1 MTSRSPSDDPES
13 PSASGPLS
21 GMGPAL
27 RRTIAVRGRA
37 GYRHLRAL
45 WPLLALGAVSAA
57 IILTSHAPAVY
68 AVAVALGTLGVAIT
82 VRVSDL
88 STVSGPPGRIA
99 VRMRDPRI
107 IFCALGAVL
116 HIFLL
121 VRVLTE
127 PTNGYDIVLWMAGMA
142 AFGASFVNLSALR
155 DVRFRPPLVDTAI
168 VAGLMAACVA
178 LHAHDL
184 RDWYYVAIGDDIGF
198 FLRVRE
204 ILESGIRDPF
214 AIDGLYGNSPMLNS
228 IYQASVSWIFGGGA
242 WGWKFSS
249 VLSVAVTVPAIYG
262 LGRLFA
268 GRIAGIVAAGVLVSS
283 HYVMAFTHIGYTHLD
298 ALPVTAWAV
307 LAFIVGNGRK
317 SAPILFAA
325 GVLAG
330 LGLYTALPARV
341 ILPLFAVWL
350 IINRVGLRRLVEL
363 WPVALGFAVCALP
376 FLVTNGAETLLVMGL
391 DIISPNSRY
400 GSEIGSPFSRIAGN
414 LEHNLLVW
422 WWNDHMSHY
431 TSGSLLDVVS
441 GILAI
446 VGIGV
451 AVGKWR
457 ASDKLL
463 LAWLLMTVA
472 ATAIAVP
479 YSHPPLTRMHST
491 LIPLALLSGVGV
503 SECLCWVKGYRA
515 YKYVAVAGLLVVI
528 LALNVWRFQVTT
540 PNALPHYAPESL
552 AVKAWQSDECGRDN
566 DTLFVG
572 RDGHLMDLVLLTY
585 IPEGERPK
593 VIGYEDPLVLPLWH
607 ACKIFFRPDD
617 SQAQQRLQIL
627 RDAFS
632 MRSTVEA
639 NPSGYTSV
647 EVIR

>member
-1 MTSRSPSDDPES
+1 M
-13 PSASGPLS
+13 
-21 GMGPAL
+21 
-27 RRTIAVRGRA
+27 RGRA
-37 GYRHLRAL
+37 GYRYLRAL
-45 WPLLALGAVSAA
+45 WPLLALGAVGVA
-57 IILTSHAPAVY
+57 IILTSNAPAVY
-68 AVAVALGTLGVAIT
+68 AVAVALGTLGVAIG

-88 STVSGPPGRIA
+88 STVSRPSGRMA
-99 VRMRDPRI
+99 LRMRDPRI
-107 IFCALGAVL
+107 VFWTLGAVL
-116 HIFLL
+116 NLFLL

-127 PTNGYDIVLWMAGMA
+127 PTNGYDIILWVAGMA
-142 AFGASFVNLSALR
+142 SFGASFVNLNSLR
-155 DVRFRPPLVDTAI
+155 NLQLRPPLVDSAI
-168 VAGLMAACVA
+168 VAALMLVCVT

-184 RDWYYVAIGDDIGF
+184 RDWYYAAIGDDIGF

-228 IYQASVSWIFGGGA
+228 IYQAFVSWVFGGGA

-249 VLSVAVTVPAIYG
+249 VLSVAFTVPAIYG

-268 GRIAGIVAAGVLVSS
+268 GRIAGIVAAGVLISS

-307 LAFIVGNGRK
+307 LAFIVGNRRK
-317 SAPILFAA
+317 SALILFAA

-341 ILPLFAVWL
+341 ILPLLAVWL
-350 IINRVGLRRLVEL
+350 IINGVGLRRLAGL
-363 WPVALGFAVCALP
+363 WPVVLGFVVCALP
-376 FLVTNGAETLLVMGL
+376 FLVTNGAETFLVMGL
-391 DIISPNSRY
+391 DTISPNSRY

-414 LEHNLLVW
+414 LERNLLVW

-431 TSGSLLDVVS
+431 TSGSLLDLVS
-441 GILAI
+441 GILVI

-457 ASDKLL
+457 SSDKLL
-463 LAWLLMTVA
+463 LVWLLMTVV
-472 ATAIAVP
+472 ATAVAVP

-503 SECLCWVKGYRA
+503 SECLRCVKGYRT
-515 YKYVAVAGLLVVI
+515 YKYVAVAGLLAVI
-528 LALNVWRFQVTT
+528 LALNVWRFQITT
-540 PNALPHYAPESL
+540 PNALPHYSLESL
-552 AVKAWQSDECGRDN
+552 TIKAWQSDECGQDP
-566 DTLFVG
+566 DTLFIG
-572 RDGHLMDLVLLTY
+572 RDGHLVDLVLLTY
-585 IPEGERPK
+585 IPEGKRPK
-593 VIGYEDPLVLPLWH
+593 VVEYEDPLALPPWH

-627 RDAFS
+627 KDVFS
-632 MRSTVEA
+632 MQSTVVA
-639 NPSGYTSV
+639 SPSGYTFV

>member
-1 MTSRSPSDDPES
+1 MRGH
-13 PSASGPLS
+13 ASYRYL
-21 GMGPAL
+21 
-27 RRTIAVRGRA
+27 GR
-37 GYRHLRAL
+37 L
-45 WPLLALGAVSAA
+45 WPLLALGAVSVA
-57 IILTSHAPAVY
+57 IILTSNAPAVY
-68 AVAVALGTLGVAIT
+68 AVAVALGTLGVAIA

-88 STVSGPPGRIA
+88 STFSERAGRMA
-99 VRMRDPRI
+99 LRMRDPRMV
-107 IFCALGAVL
+107 FWTLGAVL
-116 HIFLL
+116 HLILL

-127 PTNGYDIVLWMAGMA
+127 PTNGYDIALWIAGMV
-142 AFGASFVNLSALR
+142 AFGTPFVSLDALR
-155 DVRFRPPLVDTAI
+155 DFRLRPPLVDTAL
-168 VAGLMAACVA
+168 VVGLMSVCIA
-178 LHAHDL
+178 LHTHDL
-184 RDWYYVAIGDDIGF
+184 RDWYYAAIGDDIGF

-228 IYQASVSWIFGGGA
+228 IYQAFVSWIFGGGG

-249 VLSVAVTVPAIYG
+249 VLSVAATVPAIYG

-268 GRIAGIVAAGVLVSS
+268 GRIAGIVAAGILISS

-307 LAFIVGNGRK
+307 LAFIVGNRRK

-341 ILPLFAVWL
+341 ILPLLAVWL
-350 IINRVGLRRLVEL
+350 IINRVGLRRLAEL
-363 WPVALGFAVCALP
+363 WPVALGFTVCALP
-376 FLVTNGAETLLVMGL
+376 FLVTNGAETFLVMGL
-391 DIISPNSRY
+391 DTISPASRY
-400 GSEIGSPFSRIAGN
+400 GSEIGDPLSRVAGN
-414 LEHNLLVW
+414 LERNLLVW

-457 ASDKLL
+457 PSDKLL

-503 SECLCWVKGYRA
+503 SECLNWVKGYRT
-515 YKYVAVAGLLVVI
+515 YKYVAVAGLLVAI
-528 LALNVWRFQVTT
+528 LALNAWRFQVTT
-540 PNALPHYAPESL
+540 PNALPHYSLESL
-552 AVKAWQSDECGRDN
+552 AIKAWQSDECGRDN
-566 DTLFVG
+566 DTLFIG
-572 RDGHLMDLVLLTY
+572 RDGHLLDLVLLTY

-593 VIGYEDPLVLPLWH
+593 VIEYEDPLVLQLWP

-617 SQAQQRLQIL
+617 PQAQQRLQIL
-627 RDAFS
+627 KDVLS
-632 MRSTVEA
+632 MRSTVVA
-639 NPSGYTSV
+639 NPSGHTSV
-647 EVIR
+647 EIIR

>member
-1 MTSRSPSDDPES
+1 M
-13 PSASGPLS
+13 SAASWGSSGRA
-21 GMGPAL
+21 AL
-27 RRTIAVRGRA
+27 RI
-37 GYRHLRAL
+37 
-45 WPLLALGAVSAA
+45 
-57 IILTSHAPAVY
+57 
-68 AVAVALGTLGVAIT
+68 
-82 VRVSDL
+82 
-88 STVSGPPGRIA
+88 
-99 VRMRDPRI
+99 RDPRLI
-107 IFCALGAVL
+107 LCLVGSALNL
-116 HIFLL
+116 FLL

-127 PTNGYDIVLWMAGMA
+127 PANGYDIVLWTTGIAVI
-142 AFGASFVNLSALR
+142 GALFLNLSSLR
-155 DVRFRPPLVDTAI
+155 NLKFSPPAVDIAI
-168 VAGLMAACVA
+168 VVGLMAACIA

-184 RDWYYVAIGDDIGF
+184 RDWYYAAIGDEIGF

-204 ILESGIRDPF
+204 ILENGIRDPF

-228 IYQASVSWIFGGGA
+228 IYQAFVSWIFGGGG

-268 GRIAGIVAAGVLVSS
+268 GRIAGIVAAGVLISS
-283 HYVMAFTHIGYTHLD
+283 HYVMAFTHIGYTHLE
-298 ALPVTAWAV
+298 ALPVTSWAV
-307 LAFIVGNGRK
+307 LAFIVGNRSK

-341 ILPLFAVWL
+341 ILPLLAVWL
-350 IINRVGLRRLVEL
+350 IINRVGLRRLAEL

-376 FLVTNGAETLLVMGL
+376 FLVTNGAETFFVMGL
-391 DIISPNSRY
+391 DTISPNSRY
-400 GSEIGSPFSRIAGN
+400 GSEIGSPFSRVSDN
-414 LEHNLLVW
+414 LGHNLLVW

-431 TSGSLLDVVS
+431 TSGSLLDVMS
-441 GILAI
+441 GILVI

-457 ASDKLL
+457 SSDKLL
-463 LAWLLMTVA
+463 LVWLLMTMV
-472 ATAIAVP
+472 ATAIAAP
-479 YSHPPLTRMHST
+479 YSYPPLTRMHST

-503 SECLCWVKGYRA
+503 SECLRWVKGYRA

-540 PNALPHYAPESL
+540 PNALPHYMPESL
-552 AVKAWQSDECGRDN
+552 AVKAWHSDECGRD
-566 DTLFVG
+566 DDALFVG

-617 SQAQQRLQIL
+617 SQAQQRLRIL
-627 RDAFS
+627 KDVFS
-632 MRSTVEA
+632 MRSTVVA
-639 NPSGYTSV
+639 NPSGYTFV
-647 EVIR
+647 EIIR

>member
-1 MTSRSPSDDPES
+1 M
-13 PSASGPLS
+13 
-21 GMGPAL
+21 
-27 RRTIAVRGRA
+27 RRVIAMRGRE

-45 WPLLALGAVSAA
+45 WPLLALGAVSVA
-57 IILTSHAPAVY
+57 IILTSNAPAVY
-68 AVAVALGTLGVAIT
+68 AVAVALGTLGVAVG

-88 STVSGPPGRIA
+88 STVSGTSGRR
-99 VRMRDPRI
+99 VLRMRDPRI
-107 IFCALGAVL
+107 IFWTLGAVL
-116 HIFLL
+116 HLILL

-127 PTNGYDIVLWMAGMA
+127 PTNGYDIALWLAGMA
-142 AFGASFVNLSALR
+142 AFGASFVNMNSLR
-155 DVRFRPPLVDTAI
+155 NLELRPPLVDSAI
-168 VAGLMAACVA
+168 VAALMMVCIA

-184 RDWYYVAIGDDIGF
+184 RDWYYAAIGDDIGF

-214 AIDGLYGNSPMLNS
+214 AIDGMYGNSPMLNS
-228 IYQASVSWIFGGGA
+228 IYQAFVSWIFGGGG

-268 GRIAGIVAAGVLVSS
+268 GRIAGIVAAGILVSS

-307 LAFIVGNGRK
+307 LAFIVGNRRK

-325 GVLAG
+325 GVLVG

-341 ILPLFAVWL
+341 ILPLLAVWL
-350 IINRVGLRRLVEL
+350 IVSGVGLRRLAGL
-363 WPVALGFAVCALP
+363 WPVTLGFAVCALP
-376 FLVTNGAETLLVMGL
+376 FLVTNGAETFLVMGL
-391 DIISPNSRY
+391 DTISPNSRY
-400 GSEIGSPFSRIAGN
+400 GSEIGSPLSRITGN

-441 GILAI
+441 GVLAI

-472 ATAIAVP
+472 ATAIAAP

-503 SECLCWVKGYRA
+503 SECLGWVKGYRT

-528 LALNVWRFQVTT
+528 SALNVWRFQVAT
-540 PNALPHYAPESL
+540 PNALPHYSLESL
-552 AVKAWQSDECGRDN
+552 AIKAWQSDECGADS

-593 VIGYEDPLVLPLWH
+593 VVEYDDPLVLQPGP

-617 SQAQQRLQIL
+617 SQAQQRLQVL
-627 RDAFS
+627 EDVFS
-632 MRSTVEA
+632 MRSTVVA
-639 NPSGYTSV
+639 NPSGHTSV
-647 EVIR
+647 EVVR